1 MMWELVSRR
10 TRTAF
15 REVGSGFVLRV
26 INNIWQDEG
35 FAPNPDPQWSGGE
48 RRNSYQ
54 AYLDAVDWSD
64 QAHVVRA
71 LRAFERTAELGELE
85 QHHEALAGLE
95 RDGFKVHVAL
105 SGVRIEMP
113 PVALSLRE
121 GALAAL
127 ADPAA
132 VHEGLDCISRAVDD
146 GDYAQAIGSAKELVE
161 STAKLVLRSCGELV
175 DDKDDLPAL
184 VSKVQRALD
193 VHPSSARPGPDNS
206 DAVKKDPGRRDD
218 DHDRPG

>member
-1 MMWELVSRR
+1 
-10 TRTAF
+10 
-15 REVGSGFVLRV
+15 
-26 INNIWQDEG
+26 
-35 FAPNPDPQWSGGE
+35 
-48 RRNSYQ
+48 
-54 AYLDAVDWSD
+54 
-64 QAHVVRA
+64 
-71 LRAFERTAELGELE
+71 
-85 QHHEALAGLE
+85 
-95 RDGFKVHVAL
+95 
-105 SGVRIEMP
+105 MP

-132 VHEGLDCISRAVDD
+132 VHEGLDRISRAVDD
-146 GDYAQAIGSAKELVE
+146 GDYAQAVSAKELVE